1 MELFGNSTSIFTK
14 TPTGLFY
21 LSPVA
26 TSSSAFYLDVHSNW
40 ATFGDG
46 FIIPVILSE
55 PFSSLMKPN
64 VLRQTTQLIIE
75 RQTWLAG
82 DAPVQFPQ
90 CTCWLGRCKWLI
102 HLVVARQYWTKC
114 CTLSKIMTMGPN
126 KMRNDF
132 EDFFFQP
139 DLIKIPLQT
148 LPSNVGVLG
157 SRSDS
162 FSTTIPSAIWGFGG
176 YSFQAGKRIKQSDRF
191 QY

>member
-64 VLRQTTQLIIE
+64 VLESDHTAYYRTADVI
-75 RQTWLAG
+75 
-82 DAPVQFPQ
+82 
-90 CTCWLGRCKWLI
+90 GR
-102 HLVVARQYWTKC
+102 
-114 CTLSKIMTMGPN
+114 
-126 KMRNDF
+126 
-132 EDFFFQP
+132 
-139 DLIKIPLQT
+139 
-148 LPSNVGVLG
+148 
-157 SRSDS
+157 
-162 FSTTIPSAIWGFGG
+162 
-176 YSFQAGKRIKQSDRF
+176 
-191 QY
+191 

>member
-14 TPTGLFY
+14 TSSGLFY

-82 DAPVQFPQ
+82 GAPVQFPQ
-90 CTCWLGRCKWLI
+90 CTGWLWSCNWLI
-102 HLVVARQYWTKC
+102 HLVVTRQYRIKW
-114 CTLSKIMTMGPN
+114 CTLSEMMIMGPN
-126 KMRNDF
+126 TMRNDF
-132 EDFFFQP
+132 EGISFSQILLNPSADVTKQCRCSR
-139 DLIKIPLQT
+139 IT
-148 LPSNVGVLG
+148 LGFLFNHDSISNLGVLG
-157 SRSDS
+157 SP
-162 FSTTIPSAIWGFGG
+162 FP
-176 YSFQAGKRIKQSDRF
+176 AGKRIKQTDGF